1 MVEMANFY
9 GAPNAITKL
18 LEFHALIGEKP
29 WVRGSP
35 VTQKE
40 GHNTR
45 DPPKKKDWN
54 WFLAPDLDELSNSEN
69 SRLILAIYI

>member
-29 WVRGSP
+29 WVRGSL

-45 DPPKKKDWN
+45 DPPKKKTETD
-54 WFLAPDLDELSNSEN
+54 F
-69 SRLILAIYI
+69 